1 MYGSSR
7 FDVRWVVGLVTA
19 AVLGSLGGDV
29 LARKRRTPW
38 RLRPLQNF
46 RDAGKLSGLRTG
58 RVFRSDDPR
67 HRPFNSC
74 QRILRAGIKS
84 IIKLN
89 GFQHRVRYGFRPYW
103 RRGPCKL
110 RELVVSLPYGRSKG
124 ARGMNIYQIGRRDL
138 SAGRHK
144 VVRHMERQLRLMFKE
159 LAKLK
164 PEQLPVLIHCSL
176 GRDRAGIVVA
186 LMQRL
191 SGASP
196 SAVVK
201 DYVESQRTV
210 GRTSARSLNKVLR
223 RARPVRRFLRKVIG
237 LNYWEVARV
246 RRLMRALRP
255 TPSSRPRPVNTS
267 PRARGRAP
275 ATPSM
280 NQEQK

>member
-1 MYGSSR
+1 M
-7 FDVRWVVGLVTA
+7 
-19 AVLGSLGGDV
+19 
-29 LARKRRTPW
+29 
-38 RLRPLQNF
+38 QNF
-46 RDAGKLSGLRTG
+46 RDAGTLSGLPTG
-58 RVFRSDDPR
+58 RIFRSDDPR

-74 QRILRAGIKS
+74 QRIHQAGIKT

-89 GFQHRVRYGFRPYW
+89 GFQHRVRYGFQPYW

-124 ARGMNIYQIGRRDL
+124 ARGMNIYQIGRRGL
-138 SAGRHK
+138 TAGRQK
-144 VVRHMERQLRLMFKE
+144 VVRHMERQLRLMFKQ

-164 PEQLPVLIHCSL
+164 PKQLPALIHCSL

-210 GRTSARSLNKVLR
+210 GLTSARSLNKVLR
-223 RARPVRRFLRKVIG
+223 RARPVRRFLRKVLG

-246 RRLMRALRP
+246 RRLMRGPRVKAAPRLRP
-255 TPSSRPRPVNTS
+255 AKPPDLTPTM
-267 PRARGRAP
+267 AP
-275 ATPSM
+275 AKAPTAR
-280 NQEQK
+280 ERT